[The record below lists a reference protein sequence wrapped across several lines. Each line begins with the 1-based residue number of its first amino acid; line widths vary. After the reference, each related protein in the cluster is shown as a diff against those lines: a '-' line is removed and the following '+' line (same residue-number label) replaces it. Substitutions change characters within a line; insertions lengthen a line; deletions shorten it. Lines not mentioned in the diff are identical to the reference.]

1 MTASGGISARLA
13 RHAPAI
19 LGVLGCVLLT
29 AAVAAAAW
37 FSYRQHDRAEH
48 ALQLRHAMDTALVLE
63 VHARD
68 TLASVDDAVRGIK
81 RGYERDGLRTDL
93 RRLLDDYRDIAGY
106 IAVASVADEQGR
118 LILSTLPIP
127 PGAAIADL
135 EHFRVHVARDTGEP
149 YINKPLLGRVSGKWS
164 FHVTRRI
171 NRADGSFGGVAIVA
185 VDFSY
190 WDRLLQD
197 GSLGNT
203 GAIVLVGR
211 DGVARA
217 THERAG
223 AVDGLMRADWGFLLR
238 PVEAGNPRGLAVADG
253 HAGAVAGTWAYRSLD
268 DYPLVVAVS
277 IDEQDLQQ
285 RMGAIRAGYA
295 AGVLVVA
302 ILAGLFAAGLLVL
315 FGRQRVHAA
324 AVRESEG
331 RFRAMFDH
339 AGVGITLR
347 SAHDRHQPWIAVND
361 RFCEMT
367 GYSRD
372 ELLRM
377 STADITPPEFQ
388 DDAVRGNTRLL
399 GGDVGSYAREKR
411 ILCKDGR
418 QLWVTLSVV
427 ALPDEQGRPHRL
439 IATYQDINARKQA
452 EERLRES
459 EGRLRAIIAAE
470 PECVAIIA
478 PDGRLLD
485 MNPAGLRMLQADSI
499 EEMRRWPF
507 FRQVVPQYRRA
518 FVRLQHRVLSGES
531 GVLEFEAVGLAGKRC
546 WLEIHAAPLHDA
558 SGAITAALGIARDVT
573 ERRTVREAL
582 AAERSLLR
590 TVIDSLPDRIRVKGL
605 DLRYTLAN
613 EAWRRVRVPGGRD
626 VIGLT
631 NYDLMPY
638 EQAARFEEED
648 LAVIA
653 TGQFSRPREVIDG
666 PPDDQHW
673 FVTTKMP
680 LRDAAGN
687 VIGIVG
693 ISRDVTDFKLRS
705 LEVEK
710 LNAALETRVAERTA
724 QLTTANEELESFAYS
739 VSHDLRAPLRHIDGL
754 AAVLLEDHAE
764 SLDTAGRNYLAR
776 IRAAAL
782 RMAGLIEDLLR
793 LSRVTQAELNIAD
806 ADLSAMA
813 RAIADELRRD
823 DPARKVTFRIKP
835 LLRVQADSGLLW
847 LALTNLIHNAWKFT
861 GNKPAATIEVGAT
874 QREGVTAY
882 FVRDDGAGFD
892 MAHAG
897 QLFEAFRRLHTEQEF
912 PGTGIGLAI
921 VRRVM
926 RRHGGDAW
934 AESATGQ
941 GATFYF
947 SLRGRAAAGNGR
959 NPGLSEARAP
969 VPVTAPA
976 ANAAGM
982 ARHTVLLVDDDPD
995 VLVLTARALAL
1006 DDYQVLTAGCGE
1018 DALSLLREHAASVV
1032 VSDFSMPGMNGAQL
1046 LAQVGALYP
1055 DTLRI
1060 IVSGQ
1065 TMNRAMQAGLRR
1077 GEIHH
1082 YFEKQLS
1089 YDAVRGC
1096 IRDWLTAARQQK

>member
-1 MTASGGISARLA
+1 MSTPERPPASQDDALERLA
-13 RHAPAI
+13 R
-19 LGVLGCVLLT
+19 C
-29 AAVAAAAW
+29 
-37 FSYRQHDRAEH
+37 EH
-48 ALQLRHAMDTALVLE
+48 
-63 VHARD
+63 
-68 TLASVDDAVRGIK
+68 
-81 RGYERDGLRTDL
+81 
-93 RRLLDDYRDIAGY
+93 
-106 IAVASVADEQGR
+106 
-118 LILSTLPIP
+118 
-127 PGAAIADL
+127 
-135 EHFRVHVARDTGEP
+135 
-149 YINKPLLGRVSGKWS
+149 
-164 FHVTRRI
+164 
-171 NRADGSFGGVAIVA
+171 
-185 VDFSY
+185 
-190 WDRLLQD
+190 
-197 GSLGNT
+197 
-203 GAIVLVGR
+203 
-211 DGVARA
+211 
-217 THERAG
+217 
-223 AVDGLMRADWGFLLR
+223 
-238 PVEAGNPRGLAVADG
+238 
-253 HAGAVAGTWAYRSLD
+253 
-268 DYPLVVAVS
+268 
-277 IDEQDLQQ
+277 
-285 RMGAIRAGYA
+285 
-295 AGVLVVA
+295 
-302 ILAGLFAAGLLVL
+302 
-315 FGRQRVHAA
+315 
-324 AVRESEG
+324 
-331 RFRAMFDH
+331 
-339 AGVGITLR
+339 
-347 SAHDRHQPWIAVND
+347 
-361 RFCEMT
+361 
-367 GYSRD
+367 
-372 ELLRM
+372 EL
-377 STADITPPEFQ
+377 
-388 DDAVRGNTRLL
+388 
-399 GGDVGSYAREKR
+399 
-411 ILCKDGR
+411 
-418 QLWVTLSVV
+418 
-427 ALPDEQGRPHRL
+427 
-439 IATYQDINARKQA
+439 
-452 EERLRES
+452 
-459 EGRLRAIIAAE
+459 
-470 PECVAIIA
+470 
-478 PDGRLLD
+478 
-485 MNPAGLRMLQADSI
+485 
-499 EEMRRWPF
+499 
-507 FRQVVPQYRRA
+507 
-518 FVRLQHRVLSGES
+518 
-531 GVLEFEAVGLAGKRC
+531 
-546 WLEIHAAPLHDA
+546 
-558 SGAITAALGIARDVT
+558 AALRGAH
-573 ERRTVREAL
+573 EAL
-582 AAERSLLR
+582 LHA
-590 TVIDSLPDRIRVKGL
+590 
-605 DLRYTLAN
+605 
-613 EAWRRVRVPGGRD
+613 
-626 VIGLT
+626 
-631 NYDLMPY
+631 
-638 EQAARFEEED
+638 
-648 LAVIA
+648 
-653 TGQFSRPREVIDG
+653 
-666 PPDDQHW
+666 
-673 FVTTKMP
+673 
-680 LRDAAGN
+680 
-687 VIGIVG
+687 
-693 ISRDVTDFKLRS
+693 
-705 LEVEK
+705 
-710 LNAALETRVAERTA
+710 
-724 QLTTANEELESFAYS
+724 

-835 LLRVQADSGLLW
+835 LLRVQADSGLLR

-1006 DDYQVLTAGCGE
+1006 DDYRVLTAGCGE